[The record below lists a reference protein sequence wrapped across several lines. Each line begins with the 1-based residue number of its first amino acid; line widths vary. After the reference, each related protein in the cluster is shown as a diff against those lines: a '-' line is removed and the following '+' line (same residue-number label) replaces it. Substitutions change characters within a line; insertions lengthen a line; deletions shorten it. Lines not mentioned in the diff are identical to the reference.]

1 MPAPAASH
9 RDRYHPLRIALHWLT
24 LLLVIAVFAC
34 IELRELY
41 PRGSD
46 PREALK
52 AWHFTL
58 GLSVLAITLVRL
70 AARRA
75 SPAPPIVPSPP
86 RWQHLAAGAVHLLL
100 YAWLLA
106 MPLLGWL
113 LLSASGKAIPFWG
126 LALPGLVAADPQLAD
141 RLKDLHETLANAG
154 YLLVG
159 IHAAAALAHHVLFR
173 DDTLRRMLPGGGRG
187 RGRTEDPG

>member
-1 MPAPAASH
+1 MTASPG
-9 RDRYHPLRIALHWLT
+9 RNRYQPLRIALHWLT
-24 LLLVIAVFAC
+24 LLLVVAAFVC

-58 GLSVLAITLVRL
+58 GLSVLAITGVRL
-70 AARRA
+70 AARWA
-75 SPAPPIVPSPP
+75 SPAPPIVPAPP

-100 YAWLLA
+100 YGWLLI
-106 MPLLGWL
+106 MPVLGWL
-113 LLSASGKAIPFWG
+113 LLSASGKPVLFWG
-126 LALPGLVAADPQLAD
+126 LELPGLVAPDEALKN
-141 RLKDLHETLANAG
+141 RVKDLHESLANVG

-159 IHAAAALAHHVLFR
+159 IHAAAALAHHFWFR
-173 DDTLRRMLPGGGRG
+173 DDTLRRMLPGGR
-187 RGRTEDPG
+187 RRS

>member
-1 MPAPAASH
+1 MPAPTAPH
-9 RDRYHPLRIALHWLT
+9 RNRYHPLRIALHWLT

-46 PREALK
+46 PRETLK
-52 AWHFTL
+52 TWHFML

-70 AARRA
+70 AARWA
-75 SPAPPIVPSPP
+75 SPAPPIVPAPP
-86 RWQHLAAGAVHLLL
+86 RWQHLAARAVHLLI

-106 MPLLGWL
+106 MPVLGWL
-113 LLSASGKAIPFWG
+113 LLSASGKVVPFWG
-126 LALPGLVAADPQLAD
+126 LELPGLVATDDALAD
-141 RLKDLHETLANAG
+141 RLKDLHESLSNAG

-159 IHAAAALAHHVLFR
+159 VHAAAALTHHLWYR
-173 DDTLRRMLPGGGRG
+173 DDTLRRMLPGR
-187 RGRTEDPG
+187 RRHS